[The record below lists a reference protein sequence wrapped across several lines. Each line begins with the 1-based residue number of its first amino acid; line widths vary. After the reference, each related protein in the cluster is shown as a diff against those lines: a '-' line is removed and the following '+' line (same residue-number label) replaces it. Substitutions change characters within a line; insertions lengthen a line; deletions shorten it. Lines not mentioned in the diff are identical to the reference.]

1 MCECHTT
8 VHVYTLHSIFMRL
21 CVIRPVPTLGVI
33 ATFPDYPFVHDLG
46 MRLCGLVIIIFCTN
60 HRLQTQVL
68 KFNLVV
74 ASYDIVRNDIE
85 FFR

>member
-1 MCECHTT
+1 MCI
-8 VHVYTLHSIFMRL
+8 TLHNIFMRL
-21 CVIRPVPTLGVI
+21 CVTRPVPRLVVI
-33 ATFPDYPFVHDLG
+33 ASFPDHPFVHDLG
-46 MRLCGLVIIIFCTN
+46 MRLYGLVIIIFCTD